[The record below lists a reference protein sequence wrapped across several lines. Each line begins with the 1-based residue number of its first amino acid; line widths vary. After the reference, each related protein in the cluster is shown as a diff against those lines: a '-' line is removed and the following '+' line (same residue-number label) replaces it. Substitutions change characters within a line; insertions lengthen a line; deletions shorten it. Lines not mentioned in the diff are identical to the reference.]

1 MVGNTSRRS
10 PSQKR
15 RTVAGSFPTAP
26 ASGRRVKRHTP
37 QDPHKSTKRV
47 ISNTGPRAK
56 EVLRSTTARHHI
68 APTTKKSAAFSL
80 VAPGGESVAIAGTF
94 TNWEPQPMTKGVD
107 GVWRITLQLAPGL
120 HEYRFQ
126 VDSEWREDPNNRRK
140 AVNNQGG
147 FNSVC
152 EAM

>member
-1 MVGNTSRRS
+1 
-10 PSQKR
+10 
-15 RTVAGSFPTAP
+15 
-26 ASGRRVKRHTP
+26 
-37 QDPHKSTKRV
+37 
-47 ISNTGPRAK
+47 
-56 EVLRSTTARHHI
+56 VLRSTTARHHI

-80 VAPGGESVAIAGTF
+80 VAPGGTTVAIAGTF
-94 TNWEPQPMTKGVD
+94 SNWELQPMTKGVD

-120 HEYRFQ
+120 HEYRFL

-140 AVNNQGG
+140 AINDLGG